1 MSAVRSSRSPP
12 RRTSGAARQ
21 LGSGRFVAARNNVGG
36 TRLPESSFLQPPRPA
51 RSVSYNDLIEL
62 ARLCIKQAASTSNA
76 TAAAELRRMASEYEA
91 RAQALADEPHMP
103 NIAAAF
109 ESSPQRAQPSQQQQ
123 QPQPDSPPGS
133 EDEGAPD

>member
-1 MSAVRSSRSPP
+1 MSH
-12 RRTSGAARQ
+12 G
-21 LGSGRFVAARNNVGG
+21 
-36 TRLPESSFLQPPRPA
+36 
-51 RSVSYNDLIEL
+51 DLIEL

-91 RAQALADEPHMP
+91 RAQALADEPHMLD
-103 NIAAAF
+103 IAAAF

-123 QPQPDSPPGS
+123 QPQPDGPTGG